1 MTGDCNGYH
10 NSLKSHTPALNLLD
24 LKSNG
29 IHDHLMTQ
37 SINQSVR
44 LKQSIMQ

>member
-29 IHDHLMTQ
+29 IHDHLNYINDSVNQ
-37 SINQSVR
+37 SINQSD
-44 LKQSIMQ
+44 